1 MGFTYSHKNK
11 FMSLM
16 RLKLKRLF
24 YRINLF
30 TPMHFHEISKIVH
43 FHIKYEF
50 GISLKFE
57 KSQTKRDECRIQ
69 DISDRVFINEKK
81 NEKEKKSLTVKTVC
95 QRNIFAKEIL

>member
-24 YRINLF
+24 YRINIF
-30 TPMHFHEISKIVH
+30 TPMHFHEISKIAH

-57 KSQTKRDECRIQ
+57 KSQTKRDECRIR
-69 DISDRVFINEKK
+69 DISDWVFINEKE